1 MGAGHHHGPSG
12 GSSAEAP
19 GTLRWALA
27 LIVPLALATL
37 AGLAWLWPSDD
48 SSGTPAGGT
57 LARHEATVVD
67 VVLGACAKAAD
78 APIDLSGSTEAATP
92 VDPRRCGTA
101 TLQFSSGP
109 LEGQY
114 ATVNLPTGPGTHV
127 YEGGDDVLVI
137 ETPGVEGVDR
147 YQLSDHDRSD
157 PLWIVAAAF
166 VLAVVAFGR
175 WRGLAA
181 LAGLGLTFALLVL
194 FLIPAIL
201 AGSPPLLVA
210 IVCAAAIILA
220 VLYLTHGFTPTTTL
234 AVLGTLA
241 ALALTGLLATA
252 AIGLAHLNGITD
264 EGSFY
269 LDYNYSINTQGLL
282 LASIIIGSLGV
293 LDDVTVT
300 QAATVRE
307 LAAADPSAG
316 FGALYRAGARVGR
329 AHIAS
334 VINTIVLAY
343 AGASLPLLL
352 LFRIGEQSVGEVL
365 TNPVVAQEIVRSA
378 AGTLG
383 LIAAVPLTT
392 ALAAFTAVRS
402 GRTPQPSHPA
412 MSIPATRGQDHQA

>member
-1 MGAGHHHGPSG
+1 MGAGHHHGPA
-12 GSSAEAP
+12 GSEPHGSV
-19 GTLRWALA
+19 RWALA

-37 AGLAWLWPSDD
+37 AGLVWLWPSDSPSD
-48 SSGTPAGGT
+48 APSTGT
-57 LARHEATVVD
+57 LSRHKATVVE
-67 VVLGACAKAAD
+67 VVLGACAKPAD
-78 APIDLSGSTEAATP
+78 APIDLGGEPVVEAEP

-101 TLQFSSGP
+101 TLQLTSGP
-109 LEGQY
+109 QDGQY
-114 ATVNLPTGPGTHV
+114 ASVNLPTGPGSHV
-127 YEGGDDVLVI
+127 YEAGDDVLVI

-147 YQLSDHDRSD
+147 FQLSDHDRSD
-157 PLWIVAAAF
+157 ALWTVAAAF

-181 LAGLGLTFALLVL
+181 LAGLAITFTLLVL

-210 IVCAAAIILA
+210 IVCAAAVILA
-220 VLYLTHGFTPTTTL
+220 VLYLTHGFSPTTTL

-241 ALALTGLLATA
+241 ALALTGILATA

-264 EGSFY
+264 ESSFY
-269 LDYNYSINTQGLL
+269 LDYNYAINTQGLL

-307 LAAADPSAG
+307 LAAANPSYG
-316 FGALYRAGARVGR
+316 FGDLYRAGARVGR

-392 ALAAFTAVRS
+392 ALAAFTASRNR
-402 GRTPQPSHPA
+402 GIATALPTRTPER
-412 MSIPATRGQDHQA
+412 I